1 MIIPKYNKD
10 HNTIISLRL
19 FYLLFLNKNLKAIII
34 NAIVNII
41 LKNSVSFI
49 YLNYN

>member
-1 MIIPKYNKD
+1 MIIPKYNKEP
-10 HNTIISLRL
+10 NTIILIRL

-49 YLNYN
+49 YPNYN